1 MIFNRNKLKE
11 FFNSDSTKMNKQLE
25 KESNRNITISYSI
38 IDNTESAFLCSM
50 AAKTCYG
57 LTVENSYE
65 KCLAHIKRV
74 MGYGHDSICGH
85 SNIMVLLCFKSN
97 STDLSDFDLSSI
109 YTSLS
114 ALHFMNVVPLDFLHK
129 PNTKEFF
136 VLMSGSI
143 RAFRY
148 FIQNSKNKESVVPE
162 NEVNYNFDLY
172 RTILDIAKNSIE
184 KEFFEDMKDYV
195 NLDDFKYKYPYLNEE
210 GDLFKEYDRDTSKDD
225 NLRLVYANKNVFMYD
240 TPDVGIDYNEI
251 LGSIAEYYEES
262 NPELIDENWLYKI
275 TDEQSNLLLDAIF
288 RCITVSFKFKNFSRA
303 ISQQVNRHLCA
314 ISQESQRYVDYSKK
328 ALFVDPLQ
336 FNPKAYPDINKKY
349 TFKFGDKEFNMT
361 SEELGE
367 EIIKLYPQLK
377 QQGMINQ
384 DARAFLPMN
393 VTTNAMYTFTLENL
407 LHFIS
412 VRDSQY
418 AQPEVQQLAKQLEDI
433 LDRAQA
439 DYAKESFNNKDACK
453 HCTDLYIAKIKNYNT
468 IHI

>member
-11 FFNSDSTKMNKQLE
+11 FFNKDSSKMNKQLQN
-25 KESNRNITISYSI
+25 ESNRNIVITYDI
-38 IDNTESAFLCSM
+38 IDNTESAYLCSM
-50 AAKTCYG
+50 AARTCYG
-57 LTVENSYE
+57 LEPENTYD

-97 STDLSDFDLSSI
+97 NTVLSDFDLSSI

-114 ALHFMNVVPLDFLHK
+114 ALHFMNIVPLDFIHNK
-129 PNTKEFF
+129 DAKEYF

-148 FIQNSKNKESVVPE
+148 FIQNSTLPDSIVSE
-162 NEVNYNFDLY
+162 NETNFNFDLY
-172 RTILDIAKNSIE
+172 RVILDIAKHSIE

-195 NLDDFKYKYPYLNEE
+195 DLDEFKYKYPYL
-210 GDLFKEYDRDTSKDD
+210 D
-225 NLRLVYANKNVFMYD
+225 NSYTDENHAYTNKNIFMYNY
-240 TPDVGIDYNEI
+240 PDIPAIYNDI
-251 LGSIAEYYEES
+251 LLRISDHYEGHD
-262 NPELIDENWLYKI
+262 ELIDFEGMYKLNK
-275 TDEQSNLLLDAIF
+275 EQAKLFMKAIF
-288 RCITVSFKFKNFSRA
+288 RCTTVSFKMKNFSRA

-328 ALFVDPLQ
+328 ALFVDPLP

-349 TFKFGDKEFNMT
+349 AFKFGGKEFNMT

-393 VTTNAMYTFTLENL
+393 VATNAMYTFTMENM
-407 LHFIS
+407 LHFIK
-412 VRDSQY
+412 VRDSQF
-418 AQPEVQQLAKQLEDI
+418 AQQEVQGLAKQLEDVI
-433 LDRAQA
+433 ERSQKDF
-439 DYAKESFNNKDACK
+439 YNNIDVLKNSYELFV
-453 HCTDLYIAKIKNYNT
+453 DLYKEQIKN
-468 IHI
+468 

>member
-11 FFNSDSTKMNKQLE
+11 FFNKDSSKMNKQLQN
-25 KESNRNITISYSI
+25 ESNRNIVITYDI

-50 AAKTCYG
+50 AARTCYG
-57 LTVENSYE
+57 LTAENTYD
-65 KCLAHIKRV
+65 KCLSHIKRV

-97 STDLSDFDLSSI
+97 NTILSDFDLSSI

-114 ALHFMNVVPLDFLHK
+114 ALHFMNIVPLDFIHNK
-129 PNTKEFF
+129 DAKEYF

-148 FIQNSKNKESVVPE
+148 FIQNSTLPDSIVSE
-162 NEVNYNFDLY
+162 NETNFNFDLY
-172 RTILDIAKNSIE
+172 RVILDIAKHSIE

-195 NLDDFKYKYPYLNEE
+195 DLDEFKYKYPYLDNETE
-210 GDLFKEYDRDTSKDD
+210 SNDTSTKF
-225 NLRLVYANKNVFMYD
+225 NSNSYVYANKNIFMHSY
-240 TPDVGIDYNEI
+240 PDIPALYNDI
-251 LGSIAEYYEES
+251 LIRIADHYEGHD
-262 NPELIDENWLYKI
+262 ELIGDETGMYKLNK
-275 TDEQSNLLLDAIF
+275 EQAKLFMKAIL
-288 RCITVSFKFKNFSRA
+288 RCTTVSFKMKNFSRA

-328 ALFVDPLQ
+328 ALFVDPLP
-336 FNPKAYPDINKKY
+336 FNPKAYPDIDKKY
-349 TFKFGDKEFNMT
+349 TFKFGGKEFNMT

-393 VTTNAMYTFTLENL
+393 VATNAMYTFTMENM
-407 LHFIS
+407 LHFIK
-412 VRDSQY
+412 VRDSQF
-418 AQPEVQQLAKQLEDI
+418 AQQEVQGLAKQLEDVI
-433 LDRAQA
+433 ERSQKDFYNNIDVLKNS
-439 DYAKESFNNKDACK
+439 YELFVELYKEQ
-453 HCTDLYIAKIKNYNT
+453 IKN
-468 IHI
+468 

>member
-11 FFNSDSTKMNKQLE
+11 FFNKDFSKMNKQLQN
-25 KESNRNITISYSI
+25 ESNRNIVITYDI
-38 IDNTESAFLCSM
+38 IDNTESAYLCSM
-50 AAKTCYG
+50 AARTCYG
-57 LTVENSYE
+57 LEPENTYD

-97 STDLSDFDLSSI
+97 NTVLSDFDLSSI

-114 ALHFMNVVPLDFLHK
+114 ALHFMNIVPLDFIHNK
-129 PNTKEFF
+129 DAKEYF

-148 FIQNSKNKESVVPE
+148 FIQNSTLPDSIVSE
-162 NEVNYNFDLY
+162 NETNFNFDLY
-172 RTILDIAKNSIE
+172 RVILDIAKHSIE

-195 NLDDFKYKYPYLNEE
+195 DLDEFKYKYPYYL
-210 GDLFKEYDRDTSKDD
+210 D
-225 NLRLVYANKNVFMYD
+225 NSFIDESRLYANKNIFMYNY
-240 TPDVGIDYNEI
+240 PDIPAIYNDI
-251 LGSIAEYYEES
+251 LARIADHYEDHA
-262 NPELIDENWLYKI
+262 ELIDFEGMYTLNK
-275 TDEQSNLLLDAIF
+275 EQAKLFMKAIF
-288 RCITVSFKFKNFSRA
+288 RCTTVSFKMKNFSRA

-328 ALFVDPLQ
+328 ALFVDPLP

-349 TFKFGDKEFNMT
+349 AIKFGDKEFNMT

-393 VTTNAMYTFTLENL
+393 VTTNAMYTFTMENM
-407 LHFIS
+407 LHFIK
-412 VRDSQY
+412 VRDSQF
-418 AQPEVQQLAKQLEDI
+418 AQQEVQGLAKQLEDVI
-433 LDRAQA
+433 ERSQKDFYNNIDVLKNS
-439 DYAKESFNNKDACK
+439 YELFVELYKEQ
-453 HCTDLYIAKIKNYNT
+453 IKN
-468 IHI
+468 

>member
-11 FFNSDSTKMNKQLE
+11 FFNKDSSKMNKQLQN
-25 KESNRNITISYSI
+25 ESNRNIVITYDI
-38 IDNTESAFLCSM
+38 IDNTESAYLCSM
-50 AAKTCYG
+50 AARTCYG
-57 LTVENSYE
+57 LTAENTYD

-74 MGYGHDSICGH
+74 MGYVHDSICGH

-97 STDLSDFDLSSI
+97 NTVLSDFDLSSI

-114 ALHFMNVVPLDFLHK
+114 ALHFMNIVPLDFIHNK
-129 PNTKEFF
+129 DAKEYF

-148 FIQNSKNKESVVPE
+148 FIQNSTLPDSIVSE
-162 NEVNYNFDLY
+162 NETNFNFDLY
-172 RTILDIAKNSIE
+172 RVILDIAKHSIE

-195 NLDDFKYKYPYLNEE
+195 DLDEFKYKYPYL
-210 GDLFKEYDRDTSKDD
+210 D
-225 NLRLVYANKNVFMYD
+225 NSFTDESRLYSNKNIFMYNY
-240 TPDVGIDYNEI
+240 PDIPAIYNDI
-251 LGSIAEYYEES
+251 LLCIADHYEGHD
-262 NPELIDENWLYKI
+262 ELIDFEGMYKLNK
-275 TDEQSNLLLDAIF
+275 EQAKLFMKAIF
-288 RCITVSFKFKNFSRA
+288 RCTTVSFKMKNFSRA

-336 FNPKAYPDINKKY
+336 FNHKAYPDINKKY
-349 TFKFGDKEFNMT
+349 AFKFGGKEFNMT

-393 VTTNAMYTFTLENL
+393 VATNAMYTFTMENM
-407 LHFIS
+407 LHFIK
-412 VRDSQY
+412 VRDSQF
-418 AQPEVQQLAKQLEDI
+418 AQQEVQGLAKQLEDVI
-433 LDRAQA
+433 ERSQKDF
-439 DYAKESFNNKDACK
+439 YNNIDVLKNSYELFV
-453 HCTDLYIAKIKNYNT
+453 DLYKEQIKN
-468 IHI
+468 

>member
-11 FFNSDSTKMNKQLE
+11 FFNKDSSKMNKQLQN
-25 KESNRNITISYSI
+25 ESNRNIVITYDI
-38 IDNTESAFLCSM
+38 IDNTESAYLCSM
-50 AAKTCYG
+50 AARTCYG
-57 LTVENSYE
+57 LEPENTYD

-97 STDLSDFDLSSI
+97 NTVLSDFDLSSI

-114 ALHFMNVVPLDFLHK
+114 ALHFMNIVPLDFIHNK
-129 PNTKEFF
+129 DAEEYF

-148 FIQNSKNKESVVPE
+148 FIQNSTLPDSIVSE
-162 NEVNYNFDLY
+162 NETNFNFDLY
-172 RTILDIAKNSIE
+172 RVILDIAKHSIE

-195 NLDDFKYKYPYLNEE
+195 DLDEFKYKYPYL
-210 GDLFKEYDRDTSKDD
+210 D
-225 NLRLVYANKNVFMYD
+225 NSYTDESHAYTNKNIFMYNY
-240 TPDVGIDYNEI
+240 PDIPAIYNDI
-251 LGSIAEYYEES
+251 LLRIADHYEGHD
-262 NPELIDENWLYKI
+262 ELIYFEGMYKLNK
-275 TDEQSNLLLDAIF
+275 EQAKLFMKAIF
-288 RCITVSFKFKNFSRA
+288 RCTTVSFKMKNFSRA

-328 ALFVDPLQ
+328 ALFVDPLP

-349 TFKFGDKEFNMT
+349 AFKFGGKEFNMT

-393 VTTNAMYTFTLENL
+393 VATNAMYTFTMENM
-407 LHFIS
+407 LHFIK
-412 VRDSQY
+412 VRDSQF
-418 AQPEVQQLAKQLEDI
+418 AQQEVQGLAKQLEDVI
-433 LDRAQA
+433 ERSQKDFYNNIDVLKNS
-439 DYAKESFNNKDACK
+439 YELFVELYKEQ
-453 HCTDLYIAKIKNYNT
+453 IKN
-468 IHI
+468 

>member
-11 FFNSDSTKMNKQLE
+11 FFNKDSSKMNKQLQN
-25 KESNRNITISYSI
+25 ESNRNIVITYDI
-38 IDNTESAFLCSM
+38 IDNTESAYLCSM
-50 AAKTCYG
+50 AARTCYG
-57 LTVENSYE
+57 LEPENTYD

-97 STDLSDFDLSSI
+97 NTVLSDFDLSSI

-114 ALHFMNVVPLDFLHK
+114 ALHFMNIVPLDFIHNK
-129 PNTKEFF
+129 DAKEYF

-148 FIQNSKNKESVVPE
+148 FIQNSTLPDSIVSE
-162 NEVNYNFDLY
+162 NETNFNFDLY
-172 RTILDIAKNSIE
+172 RVILDIAKHSIE

-195 NLDDFKYKYPYLNEE
+195 DLDEFKYKYPYL
-210 GDLFKEYDRDTSKDD
+210 D
-225 NLRLVYANKNVFMYD
+225 NSFTDESRLYANKNIFMYNY
-240 TPDVGIDYNEI
+240 PDIPAIYNDI
-251 LGSIAEYYEES
+251 LARIADHYEDHA
-262 NPELIDENWLYKI
+262 ELIDFEGMYTLNK
-275 TDEQSNLLLDAIF
+275 EQAKLFMKAIF
-288 RCITVSFKFKNFSRA
+288 RCTTVSFKMKNFSRA

-328 ALFVDPLQ
+328 ALFVDPLP

-349 TFKFGDKEFNMT
+349 AFKFGGKEFNMT

-393 VTTNAMYTFTLENL
+393 VATNAMYTFTMENM
-407 LHFIS
+407 LHFIK
-412 VRDSQY
+412 VRDSQF
-418 AQPEVQQLAKQLEDI
+418 AQQEVQGLAKQLEDVI
-433 LDRAQA
+433 ERSQKDFYNNIDVLKNS
-439 DYAKESFNNKDACK
+439 YELFVELYKEQ
-453 HCTDLYIAKIKNYNT
+453 IKN
-468 IHI
+468 

>member
-11 FFNSDSTKMNKQLE
+11 FFNKDSSKMNKQLQN
-25 KESNRNITISYSI
+25 ESNRNIVITYDI

-50 AAKTCYG
+50 AARTCYG
-57 LTVENSYE
+57 LTAENTYD
-65 KCLAHIKRV
+65 KCLSHIKRV

-97 STDLSDFDLSSI
+97 NTVLSDFDLSSI

-114 ALHFMNVVPLDFLHK
+114 ALHFMNIVPLDFIHNK
-129 PNTKEFF
+129 DAKEYF

-148 FIQNSKNKESVVPE
+148 FIQNSTLPDSIVSE
-162 NEVNYNFDLY
+162 NETNFNFDLY
-172 RTILDIAKNSIE
+172 RVILDIAKHSIE

-195 NLDDFKYKYPYLNEE
+195 DLDEFKYKYPYLDNETE
-210 GDLFKEYDRDTSKDD
+210 SNDTSTKF
-225 NLRLVYANKNVFMYD
+225 NSNSYVYANKNIFMHSY
-240 TPDVGIDYNEI
+240 PDIPAMYNDI
-251 LGSIAEYYEES
+251 LIRIADHYEG
-262 NPELIDENWLYKI
+262 NDELIDDETGMYKLNK
-275 TDEQSNLLLDAIF
+275 EQSKLFMKAIL
-288 RCITVSFKFKNFSRA
+288 RCTTVSFKMKNFSRA

-328 ALFVDPLQ
+328 ALFVDPLP
-336 FNPKAYPDINKKY
+336 FNPKAYPDIDKKY
-349 TFKFGDKEFNMT
+349 TFKFGGKEFNMT

-393 VTTNAMYTFTLENL
+393 VATNAMYTFTMENM
-407 LHFIS
+407 LHFIK
-412 VRDSQY
+412 VRDSQF
-418 AQPEVQQLAKQLEDI
+418 AQQEVQGLAKQLEDVI
-433 LDRAQA
+433 ERSQKDF
-439 DYAKESFNNKDACK
+439 YNNIDVLKNSYELFV
-453 HCTDLYIAKIKNYNT
+453 DLYKEQIKN
-468 IHI
+468 

>member
-1 MIFNRNKLKE
+1 MIFKRSKLKE
-11 FFNSDSTKMNKQLE
+11 FFTKDSTKMNKKLE
-25 KESNRNITISYSI
+25 SESNRNVTISYDI

-57 LTVENSYE
+57 LTVEDRYE

-85 SNIMVLLCFKSN
+85 SNILVLLCFKSN
-97 STDLSDFDLSSI
+97 NTSLSDFDLSSI

-114 ALHFMNVVPLDFLHK
+114 ALHFMNVVPLDFLHTK
-129 PNTKEFF
+129 DSKEFF

-148 FIQNSKNKESVVPE
+148 FIQNSELPQDIVSD
-162 NEVNYNFDLY
+162 NETNYNFDLY
-172 RTILDIAKNSIE
+172 RVILEIAKNSIE
-184 KEFFEDMKDYV
+184 KEFFEDMKDCV
-195 NLDDFKYKYPYLNEE
+195 NLDDFKFKFPYLSEDE
-210 GDLFKEYDRDTSKDD
+210 IPFKEYDKDTSETYEKTND
-225 NLRLVYANKNVFMYD
+225 RLVFANKNTFMYS
-240 TPDVGIDYNEI
+240 TPDIPILYEEI
-251 LGSIAEYYEES
+251 LSDIADHCG
-262 NPELIDENWLYKI
+262 NDNIELINKETWLYKVN
-275 TDEQSNLLLDAIF
+275 EKQSMLLLNALF
-288 RCITVSFKFKNFSRA
+288 RCTTVSFKFKNFSRA

-328 ALFVDPLQ
+328 ALFVDPLP
-336 FNPKAYPDINKKY
+336 FNPKAYPDKDKKY
-349 TFKFGDKEFNMT
+349 HFKFGDKEFDMT

-393 VTTNAMYTFTLENL
+393 VTTNVMYTFTLENL
-407 LHFIS
+407 LHFIK

-418 AQPEVQQLAKQLEDI
+418 AQQEVQGLAKQLEDVLERHQNTFI
-433 LDRAQA
+433 DSNDNVVKLSYERSMKI
-439 DYAKESFNNKDACK
+439 YKER
-453 HCTDLYIAKIKNYNT
+453 IKNK
-468 IHI
+468 

>member
-11 FFNSDSTKMNKQLE
+11 FFNKDFSKMNKQLQN
-25 KESNRNITISYSI
+25 ESNRNIVITYDI
-38 IDNTESAFLCSM
+38 IDNTESAYLCSM
-50 AAKTCYG
+50 AARTCYG
-57 LTVENSYE
+57 LEPENTYD

-97 STDLSDFDLSSI
+97 NTVLSDFDLSSI

-114 ALHFMNVVPLDFLHK
+114 ALHFMNIVPLDFIHNK
-129 PNTKEFF
+129 DAKEYF

-148 FIQNSKNKESVVPE
+148 FIQNSTLPDSIVSE
-162 NEVNYNFDLY
+162 NETNFNFDLY
-172 RTILDIAKNSIE
+172 RVILDIAKHSIE

-195 NLDDFKYKYPYLNEE
+195 DLDEFKYKYPYL
-210 GDLFKEYDRDTSKDD
+210 D
-225 NLRLVYANKNVFMYD
+225 NSFTDESRLYSNKNIFMYNY
-240 TPDVGIDYNEI
+240 PDISAIYNDI
-251 LGSIAEYYEES
+251 LLRISDHYEGHD
-262 NPELIDENWLYKI
+262 ELIDFEGMYKLNK
-275 TDEQSNLLLDAIF
+275 EQAKLFMKAIF
-288 RCITVSFKFKNFSRA
+288 RCTTVSFKMKNFSRA

-328 ALFVDPLQ
+328 ALFVDPLP

-349 TFKFGDKEFNMT
+349 AIKFGDKEFNMT

-393 VTTNAMYTFTLENL
+393 VATNAMYTFTMENM
-407 LHFIS
+407 LHFIK
-412 VRDSQY
+412 VRDSQF
-418 AQPEVQQLAKQLEDI
+418 AQQEVQGLAKQLEDVI
-433 LDRAQA
+433 ERSQKDFYNNIDVLKNS
-439 DYAKESFNNKDACK
+439 YELFVELYKEQ
-453 HCTDLYIAKIKNYNT
+453 IKN
-468 IHI
+468 

>member
-11 FFNSDSTKMNKQLE
+11 FFSKDSTKINKVLTE
-25 KESNRNITISYSI
+25 ESNRNITIKYTI
-38 IDNTESAFLCSM
+38 ISNTESAFLCSM

-57 LTVENSYE
+57 LTVEDSYE
-65 KCLAHIKRV
+65 KCLAHVKRV

-97 STDLSDFDLSSI
+97 NTNLSDFDLSSI

-114 ALHFMNVVPLDFLHK
+114 ALHFMNIVPLDFLHAK
-129 PNTKEFF
+129 GTKEFF

-148 FIQNSKNKESVVPE
+148 FIQNSKLPDSVVE
-162 NEVNYNFDLY
+162 NNETNYNFDLY
-172 RTILDIAKNSIE
+172 RVILDIAKHSIE

-195 NLDDFKYKYPYLNEE
+195 DLDEFKYKYPYIT
-210 GDLFKEYDRDTSKDD
+210 DIPFKEYDRDTSDS
-225 NLRLVYANKNVFMYD
+225 NNCRTVYANKNIFMY
-240 TPDVGIDYNEI
+240 GIPEVDFVYADI
-251 LGSIAEYYEES
+251 ISSIADYYTDNS
-262 NPELIDENWLYKI
+262 ELVDKDFWVFKLNK
-275 TDEQSNLLLDAIF
+275 EQSELLMKAIF
-288 RCITVSFKFKNFSRA
+288 RCITVSFKIKNFSRA

-314 ISQESQRYVDYSKK
+314 ISQESQRYVDYSKR
-328 ALFVDPLQ
+328 ALFVDPVV
-336 FNPKAYPDINKKY
+336 FNPKTYPDKDKKY
-349 TFKFGDKEFNMT
+349 NFKFGDKEFSMT

-407 LHFIS
+407 LHFIK

-418 AQPEVQQLAKQLEDI
+418 AQQEVQGLAKQLEDV
-433 LDRAQA
+433 LERAQK
-439 DYAKESFNNKDACK
+439 DCLNDDDILKESAAISTK
-453 HCTDLYIAKIKNYNT
+453 LYKEEIKN
-468 IHI
+468 

>member
-11 FFNSDSTKMNKQLE
+11 FFNKDFSKMNKQLQN
-25 KESNRNITISYSI
+25 ESNRNIVITYDI
-38 IDNTESAFLCSM
+38 IDNTESAYLCSM
-50 AAKTCYG
+50 AARTCYG
-57 LTVENSYE
+57 LAPENTYD

-97 STDLSDFDLSSI
+97 NTVLSDFDLSSI

-114 ALHFMNVVPLDFLHK
+114 ALHFMNIVPLDFIHNK
-129 PNTKEFF
+129 DAKEYF

-148 FIQNSKNKESVVPE
+148 FIQNSTLPDSIVSE
-162 NEVNYNFDLY
+162 NETNFNFDLY
-172 RTILDIAKNSIE
+172 RVILDIAKHSIE

-195 NLDDFKYKYPYLNEE
+195 DLDEFKYKYPYYL
-210 GDLFKEYDRDTSKDD
+210 D
-225 NLRLVYANKNVFMYD
+225 NSFTDESRLYANKNIFMYNY
-240 TPDVGIDYNEI
+240 PDIPAIYNDI
-251 LGSIAEYYEES
+251 LARIADHYEDHA
-262 NPELIDENWLYKI
+262 ELIDFEGMYTLNK
-275 TDEQSNLLLDAIF
+275 EQAKLFMKAIF
-288 RCITVSFKFKNFSRA
+288 RCTTVSFKMKNFSRA

-328 ALFVDPLQ
+328 ALFVDPLP

-349 TFKFGDKEFNMT
+349 AIKFGDKEFNMT

-393 VTTNAMYTFTLENL
+393 VTTNAMYTFTMENM
-407 LHFIS
+407 LHFIK
-412 VRDSQY
+412 VRDSQF
-418 AQPEVQQLAKQLEDI
+418 AQQEVQGLAKQLEDVI
-433 LDRAQA
+433 ERSQKDF
-439 DYAKESFNNKDACK
+439 YNNIDVLKNSYELFV
-453 HCTDLYIAKIKNYNT
+453 DLYKEQIKN
-468 IHI
+468 

>member
-11 FFNSDSTKMNKQLE
+11 FFNKDFSKMNKQLQN
-25 KESNRNITISYSI
+25 ESNRNIVITYDI
-38 IDNTESAFLCSM
+38 IDNTESAYLCSM
-50 AAKTCYG
+50 AARTCYG
-57 LTVENSYE
+57 LEPENTYD

-97 STDLSDFDLSSI
+97 NTVLSDFDLSSI

-114 ALHFMNVVPLDFLHK
+114 ALHFMNIVPLDFIHNK
-129 PNTKEFF
+129 DAKEYF

-148 FIQNSKNKESVVPE
+148 FIQNSTLPDSIVSE
-162 NEVNYNFDLY
+162 NETNFNFDLY
-172 RTILDIAKNSIE
+172 RVILDIAKHSIE

-195 NLDDFKYKYPYLNEE
+195 DLDEFKYKYPYYL
-210 GDLFKEYDRDTSKDD
+210 D
-225 NLRLVYANKNVFMYD
+225 NSFTDESRLYANKNIFMYNY
-240 TPDVGIDYNEI
+240 PDIPAIYNDI
-251 LGSIAEYYEES
+251 LARIADHYEDHA
-262 NPELIDENWLYKI
+262 ELIDFEGMYTLNK
-275 TDEQSNLLLDAIF
+275 EQAKLFMKAIF
-288 RCITVSFKFKNFSRA
+288 RCTTVSFKMKNFSRA

-328 ALFVDPLQ
+328 ALFVDPLP

-349 TFKFGDKEFNMT
+349 AFKFGGKEFNMT

-393 VTTNAMYTFTLENL
+393 VATNAMYTFTMENM
-407 LHFIS
+407 LHFIK
-412 VRDSQY
+412 VRDSQF
-418 AQPEVQQLAKQLEDI
+418 AQQEVQGLAKQLEDVI
-433 LDRAQA
+433 ERSQKDFYNNIDVLKNS
-439 DYAKESFNNKDACK
+439 YELFVELYKEQ
-453 HCTDLYIAKIKNYNT
+453 IKN
-468 IHI
+468 

>member
-11 FFNSDSTKMNKQLE
+11 FFNKDFSKMNKQLQN
-25 KESNRNITISYSI
+25 ESNRNIVITYDI
-38 IDNTESAFLCSM
+38 IDNTESVYLCSM
-50 AAKTCYG
+50 AARTCYG
-57 LTVENSYE
+57 LAPENTYD

-97 STDLSDFDLSSI
+97 NTVLSDFDLSSI

-114 ALHFMNVVPLDFLHK
+114 ALHFMNIVPLDFIHNK
-129 PNTKEFF
+129 DAKEYF

-148 FIQNSKNKESVVPE
+148 FIQNSTLPDSIVSE
-162 NEVNYNFDLY
+162 NETNFNFDLY
-172 RTILDIAKNSIE
+172 RVILDIAKHSIE

-195 NLDDFKYKYPYLNEE
+195 DLDEFKYKYPYL
-210 GDLFKEYDRDTSKDD
+210 D
-225 NLRLVYANKNVFMYD
+225 NSFTDESRLYANKNIFMYNY
-240 TPDVGIDYNEI
+240 PDIPAIYNDI
-251 LGSIAEYYEES
+251 LLRISDHYEGHD
-262 NPELIDENWLYKI
+262 ELIDFEGMYKLNK
-275 TDEQSNLLLDAIF
+275 EQAKLFMKAIF
-288 RCITVSFKFKNFSRA
+288 RCTTVSFKMKNFSRA

-328 ALFVDPLQ
+328 ALFVDPLP

-349 TFKFGDKEFNMT
+349 AFKFGGKEFNMT

-393 VTTNAMYTFTLENL
+393 VATNAMYTFTMENM
-407 LHFIS
+407 LHFIK
-412 VRDSQY
+412 VRDSQF
-418 AQPEVQQLAKQLEDI
+418 AQQEVQGLAKQLEDVI
-433 LDRAQA
+433 ERSQKDFYNNIDVLKNS
-439 DYAKESFNNKDACK
+439 YELFVELYKEQ
-453 HCTDLYIAKIKNYNT
+453 IKN
-468 IHI
+468 

>member
-11 FFNSDSTKMNKQLE
+11 FFNKDSSKMNKQLQN
-25 KESNRNITISYSI
+25 ESNRNIVITYDI
-38 IDNTESAFLCSM
+38 IDNTESAYLCSM
-50 AAKTCYG
+50 AARTCYG
-57 LTVENSYE
+57 LEPENTYD

-97 STDLSDFDLSSI
+97 NTVLSDFDLSSI

-114 ALHFMNVVPLDFLHK
+114 ALHFMNIVPLDFIHNK
-129 PNTKEFF
+129 DTKEYF

-148 FIQNSKNKESVVPE
+148 FIQNSTLPDSIVSE
-162 NEVNYNFDLY
+162 NETNFNFDLY
-172 RTILDIAKNSIE
+172 RVILDIAKHSIE

-195 NLDDFKYKYPYLNEE
+195 DLDEFKYKYPYYL
-210 GDLFKEYDRDTSKDD
+210 D
-225 NLRLVYANKNVFMYD
+225 NSFTDESRLYANKNIFMYNY
-240 TPDVGIDYNEI
+240 PDIPAIYNDI
-251 LGSIAEYYEES
+251 LARIADHYEDHA
-262 NPELIDENWLYKI
+262 ELIDFEGMYTLNK
-275 TDEQSNLLLDAIF
+275 EQAKLFMKAIF
-288 RCITVSFKFKNFSRA
+288 RCTTVSFKMKNFSRA

-328 ALFVDPLQ
+328 ALFVDPLP

-349 TFKFGDKEFNMT
+349 AIKFGDKEFNMT

-384 DARAFLPMN
+384 DTYECSYQCYVYFYN
-393 VTTNAMYTFTLENL
+393 GK
-407 LHFIS
+407 
-412 VRDSQY
+412 Y
-418 AQPEVQQLAKQLEDI
+418 A
-433 LDRAQA
+433 
-439 DYAKESFNNKDACK
+439 S
-453 HCTDLYIAKIKNYNT
+453 LY
-468 IHI
+468 

>member
-11 FFNSDSTKMNKQLE
+11 FFNKDSSKMNKQLQN
-25 KESNRNITISYSI
+25 ESNRNIVITYDI

-50 AAKTCYG
+50 AARTCYG
-57 LTVENSYE
+57 LAPENTYD
-65 KCLAHIKRV
+65 KCLSHIKRV

-97 STDLSDFDLSSI
+97 NTVLSDFDLSSI

-114 ALHFMNVVPLDFLHK
+114 ALHFMNIVPLDFIHNK
-129 PNTKEFF
+129 DAKEYF

-148 FIQNSKNKESVVPE
+148 FIQNSTLPDSIVSE
-162 NEVNYNFDLY
+162 NETNFNFDLY
-172 RTILDIAKNSIE
+172 RVILDIAKHSIE

-195 NLDDFKYKYPYLNEE
+195 DLDEFKYKYPYL
-210 GDLFKEYDRDTSKDD
+210 D
-225 NLRLVYANKNVFMYD
+225 NSFTDESRLYANKNIFMYNY
-240 TPDVGIDYNEI
+240 PDIPAIHNDI
-251 LGSIAEYYEES
+251 LLRIADHYEGYD
-262 NPELIDENWLYKI
+262 ELIDFEGMYKLNK
-275 TDEQSNLLLDAIF
+275 EQAKLFMKAIF
-288 RCITVSFKFKNFSRA
+288 RCTTVSFKMKNFSRA

-328 ALFVDPLQ
+328 ALFVDPLP

-349 TFKFGDKEFNMT
+349 TFKFGGKEFNMT

-393 VTTNAMYTFTLENL
+393 VATNAMYTFTMENM
-407 LHFIS
+407 LHFIK
-412 VRDSQY
+412 VRDSQF
-418 AQPEVQQLAKQLEDI
+418 AQQEVQGLAKQLEDVI
-433 LDRAQA
+433 ERSQKDFYNNIDVLKNS
-439 DYAKESFNNKDACK
+439 YELFVELYKEQ
-453 HCTDLYIAKIKNYNT
+453 IKN
-468 IHI
+468 

>member
-11 FFNSDSTKMNKQLE
+11 FFNKDSSKMNKQLQN
-25 KESNRNITISYSI
+25 ESNRNIVITYDI

-50 AAKTCYG
+50 AARTCYG
-57 LTVENSYE
+57 LTAENTYD
-65 KCLAHIKRV
+65 KCLSHIKRV

-97 STDLSDFDLSSI
+97 NTILSVFDLSSI

-114 ALHFMNVVPLDFLHK
+114 ALHFMNIVPLDFIHNK
-129 PNTKEFF
+129 DAKEYF

-148 FIQNSKNKESVVPE
+148 FIQNSTLPDSIVSE
-162 NEVNYNFDLY
+162 NETNFNFDLY
-172 RTILDIAKNSIE
+172 RVILDIAKHSIE

-195 NLDDFKYKYPYLNEE
+195 DLDEFKYKYPSYLYNSFTDESH
-210 GDLFKEYDRDTSKDD
+210 L
-225 NLRLVYANKNVFMYD
+225 YANKNIFMYNY
-240 TPDVGIDYNEI
+240 PDIPAIYNDI
-251 LGSIAEYYEES
+251 LVRIADHYEDHV
-262 NPELIDENWLYKI
+262 ELIDSEGMYKLNK
-275 TDEQSNLLLDAIF
+275 EQSKLFMKAIF
-288 RCITVSFKFKNFSRA
+288 RCITVSFKMKNFSRA

-328 ALFVDPLQ
+328 ALFVDPLP
-336 FNPKAYPDINKKY
+336 FNPKAYPDIDKKY
-349 TFKFGDKEFNMT
+349 AFKFGGKEFNMT

-393 VTTNAMYTFTLENL
+393 VATNAMYTFTMENM
-407 LHFIS
+407 LHFIK
-412 VRDSQY
+412 VRDSQF
-418 AQPEVQQLAKQLEDI
+418 AQQEVQGLAKQLEDVI
-433 LDRAQA
+433 ERSQKDFYNNIDVLKNS
-439 DYAKESFNNKDACK
+439 YELFVELYKEQ
-453 HCTDLYIAKIKNYNT
+453 IKN
-468 IHI
+468 

>member
-11 FFNSDSTKMNKQLE
+11 FFNKDSSKMNKQLQN
-25 KESNRNITISYSI
+25 ESNRNIVITYDI
-38 IDNTESAFLCSM
+38 IDNTESAYLCSM
-50 AAKTCYG
+50 AARTCYG
-57 LTVENSYE
+57 LAPENTYD

-97 STDLSDFDLSSI
+97 NTVLSDFDLSSI

-114 ALHFMNVVPLDFLHK
+114 ALHFMNIVPLDFIHNK
-129 PNTKEFF
+129 DAKEYF

-148 FIQNSKNKESVVPE
+148 FIQNSTLPDSIVSE
-162 NEVNYNFDLY
+162 NETNFNFDLY
-172 RTILDIAKNSIE
+172 RVILDIAKHSIE

-195 NLDDFKYKYPYLNEE
+195 DLDEFKYKYPYYL
-210 GDLFKEYDRDTSKDD
+210 D
-225 NLRLVYANKNVFMYD
+225 NSFTDESRLYANKNIFMYNY
-240 TPDVGIDYNEI
+240 PDIPAIYNDI
-251 LGSIAEYYEES
+251 LLRIADHYEDHA
-262 NPELIDENWLYKI
+262 ELIDFEGMYTLNK
-275 TDEQSNLLLDAIF
+275 EQAKLFMKAIF
-288 RCITVSFKFKNFSRA
+288 RCTTVSFKMKNFSRA

-328 ALFVDPLQ
+328 ALFVDPLP
-336 FNPKAYPDINKKY
+336 FNPKAYPDIDKKY
-349 TFKFGDKEFNMT
+349 AFKFGGKEFNMA

-393 VTTNAMYTFTLENL
+393 VATNAMYTFTMENM
-407 LHFIS
+407 LHFIK
-412 VRDSQY
+412 VRDSQF
-418 AQPEVQQLAKQLEDI
+418 AQQEVQGLAKQLEDVI
-433 LDRAQA
+433 ERSQKDFYNNIDVLKNS
-439 DYAKESFNNKDACK
+439 YELFVELYKEQ
-453 HCTDLYIAKIKNYNT
+453 IKN
-468 IHI
+468 

>member
-11 FFNSDSTKMNKQLE
+11 FFNKDSSKMNKQLQN
-25 KESNRNITISYSI
+25 ESNRNIVITYDI
-38 IDNTESAFLCSM
+38 IDNTESAYLCSM
-50 AAKTCYG
+50 AARTCYG
-57 LTVENSYE
+57 LAPENTYD

-97 STDLSDFDLSSI
+97 NTVLSDFDLSSI

-114 ALHFMNVVPLDFLHK
+114 ALHFMNIVPLDFIHNK
-129 PNTKEFF
+129 DAKEYF

-148 FIQNSKNKESVVPE
+148 FIQNSTLPDSIVSE
-162 NEVNYNFDLY
+162 NETNFNFDLY
-172 RTILDIAKNSIE
+172 RVILDIAKHSIE

-195 NLDDFKYKYPYLNEE
+195 DLDEFKYKYPYL
-210 GDLFKEYDRDTSKDD
+210 D
-225 NLRLVYANKNVFMYD
+225 NSFTDESRLYANKNIFMYNY
-240 TPDVGIDYNEI
+240 PDIPAIYNDI
-251 LGSIAEYYEES
+251 LLRISDHYEGHD
-262 NPELIDENWLYKI
+262 ELIDFEGMYKLNK
-275 TDEQSNLLLDAIF
+275 EQAKLFMKAIF
-288 RCITVSFKFKNFSRA
+288 RCTTVSFKMKNFSRA

-328 ALFVDPLQ
+328 ALFVNPLS

-349 TFKFGDKEFNMT
+349 AFKFGGKEFNMT

-393 VTTNAMYTFTLENL
+393 VATNAMYTFTMENM
-407 LHFIS
+407 LHFIK
-412 VRDSQY
+412 VRDSQF
-418 AQPEVQQLAKQLEDI
+418 AQQEVQGLAKQLEDVI
-433 LDRAQA
+433 ERSQKDFYNNIDVLKNS
-439 DYAKESFNNKDACK
+439 YELFVELYKEQ
-453 HCTDLYIAKIKNYNT
+453 IKN
-468 IHI
+468 

>member
-11 FFNSDSTKMNKQLE
+11 FFNKDSSKMNKQLQN
-25 KESNRNITISYSI
+25 ESNRNIVITYDI
-38 IDNTESAFLCSM
+38 IDNTESAYLCSM
-50 AAKTCYG
+50 AARTCYG
-57 LTVENSYE
+57 LEPENTYD

-97 STDLSDFDLSSI
+97 NTVLSDFDLSSI

-114 ALHFMNVVPLDFLHK
+114 ALHFMNIVPLDFIHNK
-129 PNTKEFF
+129 DTKEYF

-148 FIQNSKNKESVVPE
+148 FIQNSTLPDSIVSE
-162 NEVNYNFDLY
+162 NETNFNFDLY
-172 RTILDIAKNSIE
+172 RVILDIAKHSIE

-195 NLDDFKYKYPYLNEE
+195 DLDEFKYKYPYYL
-210 GDLFKEYDRDTSKDD
+210 D
-225 NLRLVYANKNVFMYD
+225 NSFTDESRLYANKNIFMYNY
-240 TPDVGIDYNEI
+240 PDIPAIYNDI
-251 LGSIAEYYEES
+251 LARIADHYEDHA
-262 NPELIDENWLYKI
+262 ELIDFEGMYTLNK
-275 TDEQSNLLLDAIF
+275 EQAKLFMKAIF
-288 RCITVSFKFKNFSRA
+288 RCTTVSFKMKNFSRA

-328 ALFVDPLQ
+328 ALFVDPLP

-349 TFKFGDKEFNMT
+349 AIKFGDKEFNMT

-393 VTTNAMYTFTLENL
+393 VATNAMYTFTMENM
-407 LHFIS
+407 LHFIK
-412 VRDSQY
+412 VRDSQF
-418 AQPEVQQLAKQLEDI
+418 AQQEVQGLAKQLEDVI
-433 LDRAQA
+433 ERSQKDFYNNIDVLKNS
-439 DYAKESFNNKDACK
+439 YELFVELYKEQ
-453 HCTDLYIAKIKNYNT
+453 IKN
-468 IHI
+468 

>member
-11 FFNSDSTKMNKQLE
+11 FFNKDSSKMNKQLQN
-25 KESNRNITISYSI
+25 ESNRNIVITYDI
-38 IDNTESAFLCSM
+38 IDNTESAYLCSM
-50 AAKTCYG
+50 AARTCYG
-57 LTVENSYE
+57 LAPENTYD

-97 STDLSDFDLSSI
+97 NTVLSDFDLSSI

-114 ALHFMNVVPLDFLHK
+114 ALHFMNIVPLDFIHNK
-129 PNTKEFF
+129 DAKEYF

-148 FIQNSKNKESVVPE
+148 FIQNSTLPDSIVSE
-162 NEVNYNFDLY
+162 NETNFNFDLY
-172 RTILDIAKNSIE
+172 RVILDIAKHSIE

-195 NLDDFKYKYPYLNEE
+195 DLDEFKYKYPYL
-210 GDLFKEYDRDTSKDD
+210 D
-225 NLRLVYANKNVFMYD
+225 NSFTDESRLYANKNIFMYNY
-240 TPDVGIDYNEI
+240 PDIPAIYNDI
-251 LGSIAEYYEES
+251 LLRISDHYEGHD
-262 NPELIDENWLYKI
+262 ELIDFEGMYKLNK
-275 TDEQSNLLLDAIF
+275 EQAKLFMKAIF
-288 RCITVSFKFKNFSRA
+288 RCTTVSFKMKNFSRA

-328 ALFVDPLQ
+328 ALFVDPLP

-349 TFKFGDKEFNMT
+349 AFKFGGKEFSMT

-393 VTTNAMYTFTLENL
+393 VATNAMYTFTMENM
-407 LHFIS
+407 LHFIK
-412 VRDSQY
+412 VRDSQF
-418 AQPEVQQLAKQLEDI
+418 AQQEVQGLAKQLEDVI
-433 LDRAQA
+433 ERSQKDFYNNIDVLKNS
-439 DYAKESFNNKDACK
+439 YELFVELYKEQ
-453 HCTDLYIAKIKNYNT
+453 IKN
-468 IHI
+468 

>member
-1 MIFNRNKLKE
+1 MIFNRNKLKD
-11 FFNSDSTKMNKQLE
+11 FFNKDSSKMNKQLQN
-25 KESNRNITISYSI
+25 ESNRNIVITYDI
-38 IDNTESAFLCSM
+38 IDNTESAYLCSM
-50 AAKTCYG
+50 AARTCYG
-57 LTVENSYE
+57 LAPENTYD

-97 STDLSDFDLSSI
+97 NTVLSDFDLSSI

-114 ALHFMNVVPLDFLHK
+114 ALHFMNIVPLDFIHNK
-129 PNTKEFF
+129 DAKEYF

-148 FIQNSKNKESVVPE
+148 FIQNSTLPDSIVSE
-162 NEVNYNFDLY
+162 NETNFNFDLY
-172 RTILDIAKNSIE
+172 RVILDIAKHSIE

-195 NLDDFKYKYPYLNEE
+195 DLDEFKYKYPYYLDNETE
-210 GDLFKEYDRDTSKDD
+210 SNDTSAKF
-225 NLRLVYANKNVFMYD
+225 NSSSYLYANNNIFMHNY
-240 TPDVGIDYNEI
+240 PDIPAMYNDI
-251 LGSIAEYYEES
+251 LIRIADHYEDHD
-262 NPELIDENWLYKI
+262 ELIDPETGMYKLNK
-275 TDEQSNLLLDAIF
+275 EQAKLFMKAIF
-288 RCITVSFKFKNFSRA
+288 RCTTVSFKMKNFSRA

-328 ALFVDPLQ
+328 ALFVDPLP

-349 TFKFGDKEFNMT
+349 AFKFGGKEFNMT

-393 VTTNAMYTFTLENL
+393 VATNAMYTFTMENM
-407 LHFIS
+407 LHFIK
-412 VRDSQY
+412 VRDSQF
-418 AQPEVQQLAKQLEDI
+418 AQQEVQGLAKQLEDVI
-433 LDRAQA
+433 ERSQKDF
-439 DYAKESFNNKDACK
+439 YNNIDVLKNSYELFV
-453 HCTDLYIAKIKNYNT
+453 DLYKEQIKN
-468 IHI
+468 

>member
-11 FFNSDSTKMNKQLE
+11 FFSKDSNKMNKQLE
-25 KESNRNITISYSI
+25 SESNRNVTISYTI
-38 IDNTESAFLCSM
+38 ISNTESAFLCSM

-57 LTVENSYE
+57 LTVEDSYE

-97 STDLSDFDLSSI
+97 NTNLSDFDLSSI

-114 ALHFMNVVPLDFLHK
+114 ALHFMNVVPLDFLHARG
-129 PNTKEFF
+129 TKEFF
-136 VLMSGSI
+136 VLLSGSI

-148 FIQNSKNKESVVPE
+148 FIQNSRIQESVVSE

-172 RTILDIAKNSIE
+172 RTILDIAKHSIE

-195 NLDDFKYKYPYLNEE
+195 NLDEFKFKYPYIE
-210 GDLFKEYDRDTSKDD
+210 DIPFKEYDKDTSREDD
-225 NLRLVYANKNVFMYD
+225 CRTVYANKNVFMYD
-240 TPDVGIDYNEI
+240 IPEVNFAYADI
-251 LGSIAEYYEES
+251 LSSIADHYVES
-262 NPELIDENWLYKI
+262 NPELIDKDLWFYKVNK
-275 TDEQSNLLLDAIF
+275 EQSKLLMEAIF

-303 ISQQVNRHLCA
+303 ISQQVNRHLCV

-328 ALFVDPLQ
+328 ALFVDPLP
-336 FNPKAYPDINKKY
+336 FNPKAYPDIDKKY
-349 TFKFGDKEFNMT
+349 KFKFGDKEFNMT

-407 LHFIS
+407 LHFIK

-418 AQPEVQQLAKQLEDI
+418 AQQEVQQLAKQLEDV
-433 LDRAQA
+433 LDRAQK
-439 DYAKESFNNKDACK
+439 DYFSNDDLLRDGYNISN
-453 HCTDLYIAKIKNYNT
+453 DLYKEKIKNK
-468 IHI
+468 

>member
-11 FFNSDSTKMNKQLE
+11 FFNKDFSKMNKLLQN
-25 KESNRNITISYSI
+25 ESNRNIVITYDI
-38 IDNTESAFLCSM
+38 IDNTESAYLCSM
-50 AAKTCYG
+50 AARTCYG
-57 LTVENSYE
+57 LAPENTYD

-97 STDLSDFDLSSI
+97 NTVLSDFDLSSI

-114 ALHFMNVVPLDFLHK
+114 ALHFMNIVPLDFIHNK
-129 PNTKEFF
+129 DAKEYF

-148 FIQNSKNKESVVPE
+148 FIQNSTLPDSIVSE
-162 NEVNYNFDLY
+162 NETNFNFDLY
-172 RTILDIAKNSIE
+172 RVILDIAKHSIE

-195 NLDDFKYKYPYLNEE
+195 DLDEFKYKYPYYL
-210 GDLFKEYDRDTSKDD
+210 D
-225 NLRLVYANKNVFMYD
+225 NSFTDESRLYANKNIFMYNY
-240 TPDVGIDYNEI
+240 PDIPAIYNDI
-251 LGSIAEYYEES
+251 LARIADHYEDHA
-262 NPELIDENWLYKI
+262 ELIDFEGMYTLNK
-275 TDEQSNLLLDAIF
+275 EQAKLFMKAIF
-288 RCITVSFKFKNFSRA
+288 RCTTVSFKMKNFSRA

-328 ALFVDPLQ
+328 ALFVDPLP

-349 TFKFGDKEFNMT
+349 AFKFGGKEFNMT

-393 VTTNAMYTFTLENL
+393 VATNAMYTFTMENM
-407 LHFIS
+407 LHFIK
-412 VRDSQY
+412 VRDSQF
-418 AQPEVQQLAKQLEDI
+418 AQQEVQGLAKQLEDVI
-433 LDRAQA
+433 ERSQKDFYNNIDVLKNS
-439 DYAKESFNNKDACK
+439 YELFVELYKEQ
-453 HCTDLYIAKIKNYNT
+453 IKN
-468 IHI
+468 

>member
-11 FFNSDSTKMNKQLE
+11 FFNKDSSKMNKQLQN
-25 KESNRNITISYSI
+25 ESNRNIVITYDI
-38 IDNTESAFLCSM
+38 IDNTESAYLCSM
-50 AAKTCYG
+50 AARTCYG
-57 LTVENSYE
+57 LEPENTYD

-97 STDLSDFDLSSI
+97 NTVLSDFDLSSI

-114 ALHFMNVVPLDFLHK
+114 ALHFMNIVPLDFIHNK
-129 PNTKEFF
+129 DAKEYF

-148 FIQNSKNKESVVPE
+148 FIQNSTLPDSIVSE
-162 NEVNYNFDLY
+162 NETNFNFDLY
-172 RTILDIAKNSIE
+172 RVILDIAKHSIE

-195 NLDDFKYKYPYLNEE
+195 DLDEFKYKYPYL
-210 GDLFKEYDRDTSKDD
+210 D
-225 NLRLVYANKNVFMYD
+225 NSYTDESHAYTNKNIFMYNY
-240 TPDVGIDYNEI
+240 PDIPAIYNDI
-251 LGSIAEYYEES
+251 LLRISDHYEGHD
-262 NPELIDENWLYKI
+262 ELIDPDTGMYKLNK
-275 TDEQSNLLLDAIF
+275 EQAKLFMKAIF
-288 RCITVSFKFKNFSRA
+288 RCTTVSFKMKNFSRA

-328 ALFVDPLQ
+328 ALFVDPLP
-336 FNPKAYPDINKKY
+336 FNPKAYPDVNKKY
-349 TFKFGDKEFNMT
+349 AFKFGGKEFNMT

-393 VTTNAMYTFTLENL
+393 VATNVMYTFTMENM
-407 LHFIS
+407 LHFIK
-412 VRDSQY
+412 VRDSQF
-418 AQPEVQQLAKQLEDI
+418 AQQEVQGLAKQLEDVI
-433 LDRAQA
+433 ERSQKDF
-439 DYAKESFNNKDACK
+439 YNNIDVLKNSYELFV
-453 HCTDLYIAKIKNYNT
+453 DLYKEQIKN
-468 IHI
+468 

>member
-11 FFNSDSTKMNKQLE
+11 FFNKDSSKMNKQLQN
-25 KESNRNITISYSI
+25 ESNRNIVITYDI
-38 IDNTESAFLCSM
+38 IDNTESAYLCSM
-50 AAKTCYG
+50 AARTCYG
-57 LTVENSYE
+57 LEPENTYD

-97 STDLSDFDLSSI
+97 NTVLSDFDLSSI

-114 ALHFMNVVPLDFLHK
+114 ALHFMNIVPLDFIHNK
-129 PNTKEFF
+129 DAKEYF

-148 FIQNSKNKESVVPE
+148 FIQNSTLPDSIVSE
-162 NEVNYNFDLY
+162 NETNFNFDLY
-172 RTILDIAKNSIE
+172 RVILDIAKHSIE

-195 NLDDFKYKYPYLNEE
+195 DLDEFKYKCPPYLIRPEYHDETSEE
-210 GDLFKEYDRDTSKDD
+210 VNSDSHE
-225 NLRLVYANKNVFMYD
+225 YANNNVFMYNY
-240 TPDVGIDYNEI
+240 PDIPGMYNDI
-251 LGSIAEYYEES
+251 LIRIADHYEGHD
-262 NPELIDENWLYKI
+262 ELIDPDTGMYKLNK
-275 TDEQSNLLLDAIF
+275 EQAKLFMKAIF
-288 RCITVSFKFKNFSRA
+288 RCTTVSFKMKNFSRA

-328 ALFVDPLQ
+328 ALFVDPLS

-349 TFKFGDKEFNMT
+349 AFKFGGKEFNMT

-393 VTTNAMYTFTLENL
+393 VATNAMYTFTMENM
-407 LHFIS
+407 LHFIK
-412 VRDSQY
+412 VRDSQF
-418 AQPEVQQLAKQLEDI
+418 AQQEVQGLAKQLEDVI
-433 LDRAQA
+433 ERSQKDFYNNIDVLKNS
-439 DYAKESFNNKDACK
+439 YELFVELYKEQ
-453 HCTDLYIAKIKNYNT
+453 IKN
-468 IHI
+468 

>member
-11 FFNSDSTKMNKQLE
+11 FFNKDFSKMNKQLQN
-25 KESNRNITISYSI
+25 ESNRNIVITYDI
-38 IDNTESAFLCSM
+38 IDNTESAYLCSM
-50 AAKTCYG
+50 AARTCYG
-57 LTVENSYE
+57 LAPENTYD

-97 STDLSDFDLSSI
+97 NTVLSDFDLSSI

-114 ALHFMNVVPLDFLHK
+114 ALHFMNIVPLDFIHNK
-129 PNTKEFF
+129 DAKEYF

-148 FIQNSKNKESVVPE
+148 FIQNSTLPDSIVSE
-162 NEVNYNFDLY
+162 NETNFNFDLY
-172 RTILDIAKNSIE
+172 RVILDIAKHSIE

-195 NLDDFKYKYPYLNEE
+195 DLDEFKYKYPYYL
-210 GDLFKEYDRDTSKDD
+210 D
-225 NLRLVYANKNVFMYD
+225 NSFTDESRLYANKNIFMYNY
-240 TPDVGIDYNEI
+240 PDIPAIYNDI
-251 LGSIAEYYEES
+251 LARIADHYEDHA
-262 NPELIDENWLYKI
+262 ELIDFEGMYTLNK
-275 TDEQSNLLLDAIF
+275 EQAKLFMKAIF
-288 RCITVSFKFKNFSRA
+288 RCTTVSFKMKNFSRA

-328 ALFVDPLQ
+328 ALFVDPLP

-349 TFKFGDKEFNMT
+349 AIKFGDKEFNMT

-393 VTTNAMYTFTLENL
+393 VATNAMYTFTMENM
-407 LHFIS
+407 LHFIK
-412 VRDSQY
+412 VRDSQF
-418 AQPEVQQLAKQLEDI
+418 AQQEVQGLAKQLEDVI
-433 LDRAQA
+433 ERSQKDFYNNIDVLKNS
-439 DYAKESFNNKDACK
+439 YELFVELYKEQ
-453 HCTDLYIAKIKNYNT
+453 IKN
-468 IHI
+468 

>member
-11 FFNSDSTKMNKQLE
+11 FFNNDSSKMNKQLQN
-25 KESNRNITISYSI
+25 ESNRNIVITYDI

-57 LTVENSYE
+57 LTVEDSYD

-97 STDLSDFDLSSI
+97 NTALSDFDLSSI

-114 ALHFMNVVPLDFLHK
+114 ALHFMNIVPLDFIHNK
-129 PNTKEFF
+129 DAKEFF
-136 VLMSGSI
+136 VLLSGSI

-148 FIQNSKNKESVVPE
+148 FIQNSILPDSIVSE
-162 NEVNYNFDLY
+162 NETNFNFDLY
-172 RTILDIAKNSIE
+172 RVILDIAKHSIE

-195 NLDDFKYKYPYLNEE
+195 DLDEFKYKYPYLD
-210 GDLFKEYDRDTSKDD
+210 GRVFKEYPYDTSRED
-225 NLRLVYANKNVFMYD
+225 NPMRYYVYANKNVYMYNYPNIPA
-240 TPDVGIDYNEI
+240 TYNDI
-251 LGSIAEYYEES
+251 LIRIADHYEGHK
-262 NPELIDENWLYKI
+262 ELIDPETGMYKLNK
-275 TDEQSNLLLDAIF
+275 EQSKLFMKAIF
-288 RCITVSFKFKNFSRA
+288 RCSTVSFKMMNFSRA

-328 ALFVDPLQ
+328 ALFVDPLP

-349 TFKFGDKEFNMT
+349 AFKFGGKEFSMT

-393 VTTNAMYTFTLENL
+393 VTTNAMYTFTFENI
-407 LHFIS
+407 LHFIK

-418 AQPEVQQLAKQLEDI
+418 AQQEVQGLAKQLENVI
-433 LDRAQA
+433 ERSQR
-439 DYAKESFNNKDACK
+439 DYYHGTDVLKNSYELFTNLYKEQ
-453 HCTDLYIAKIKNYNT
+453 IKN
-468 IHI
+468 

>member
-11 FFNSDSTKMNKQLE
+11 FFNSDSSKMNKQLQN
-25 KESNRNITISYSI
+25 ESNRNIVITYDI

-50 AAKTCYG
+50 AARTCYG
-57 LTVENSYE
+57 LEPENTYD

-97 STDLSDFDLSSI
+97 NTALSDFDLSSI

-114 ALHFMNVVPLDFLHK
+114 ALHFMNIVPLDFIHNK
-129 PNTKEFF
+129 DAKEYF
-136 VLMSGSI
+136 VLLSGSI

-148 FIQNSKNKESVVPE
+148 FIQNSILPDSIVSD
-162 NEVNYNFDLY
+162 NETNFNFDLY
-172 RTILDIAKNSIE
+172 RVILDIAKHSIE

-195 NLDDFKYKYPYLNEE
+195 DLDDFKYKYPYYL
-210 GDLFKEYDRDTSKDD
+210 D
-225 NLRLVYANKNVFMYD
+225 NSFTDESRLYANKNIFMYNY
-240 TPDVGIDYNEI
+240 PDIPAIYNDI
-251 LGSIAEYYEES
+251 LVRIADHYEDHA
-262 NPELIDENWLYKI
+262 ELIDFEGMYDLNK
-275 TDEQSNLLLDAIF
+275 EQAKLFMKAIF
-288 RCITVSFKFKNFSRA
+288 RCTTVSFKMKNFSRA

-328 ALFVDPLQ
+328 ALFVDPLP

-349 TFKFGDKEFNMT
+349 AIKFGGKEFNMT

-393 VTTNAMYTFTLENL
+393 VTTNAMYTFTMENM
-407 LHFIS
+407 LHFIK
-412 VRDSQY
+412 VRDSQF
-418 AQPEVQQLAKQLEDI
+418 AQQEVQGLAKQLEDVI
-433 LDRAQA
+433 ERSQKDFYNNIDVLKNS
-439 DYAKESFNNKDACK
+439 YELFVELYKEQ
-453 HCTDLYIAKIKNYNT
+453 IKN
-468 IHI
+468 

>member
-11 FFNSDSTKMNKQLE
+11 FFNKDSSKMNKQLQN
-25 KESNRNITISYSI
+25 ESNRNIVITYDI

-50 AAKTCYG
+50 AARTCYG
-57 LTVENSYE
+57 LTAENTYD
-65 KCLAHIKRV
+65 KCLSHIKRV

-97 STDLSDFDLSSI
+97 NTVLSDFDLSSI

-114 ALHFMNVVPLDFLHK
+114 ALHFMNIVPLDFIHNK
-129 PNTKEFF
+129 DAKEYF

-148 FIQNSKNKESVVPE
+148 FIQNSTLPDSIVSE
-162 NEVNYNFDLY
+162 NETNFNFDLY
-172 RTILDIAKNSIE
+172 RVILDIAKHSIE

-195 NLDDFKYKYPYLNEE
+195 DLDEFKYKYPYLDNETE
-210 GDLFKEYDRDTSKDD
+210 SNDTSTKF
-225 NLRLVYANKNVFMYD
+225 NSNSYVYANKNIFMHSY
-240 TPDVGIDYNEI
+240 PDIPALYNDI
-251 LGSIAEYYEES
+251 LIRIADHYEG
-262 NPELIDENWLYKI
+262 NDELIDSETGMYKLNK
-275 TDEQSNLLLDAIF
+275 EQSKLFMKAIF
-288 RCITVSFKFKNFSRA
+288 RCTTVSFKMKNFSRA

-328 ALFVDPLQ
+328 ALFVDPLP
-336 FNPKAYPDINKKY
+336 FNPKAYPDIDKKY
-349 TFKFGDKEFNMT
+349 AFKFGGKEFNMT

-393 VTTNAMYTFTLENL
+393 VATNAMYTFTMENM
-407 LHFIS
+407 LHFIK
-412 VRDSQY
+412 VRDSQF
-418 AQPEVQQLAKQLEDI
+418 AQQEVQGLAKQLEDVI
-433 LDRAQA
+433 ERSQKDF
-439 DYAKESFNNKDACK
+439 YNNIDVLKNSYELFV
-453 HCTDLYIAKIKNYNT
+453 DLYKEQIKN
-468 IHI
+468 

>member
-11 FFNSDSTKMNKQLE
+11 FFNKDSSKMNKQLQN
-25 KESNRNITISYSI
+25 ESNRNIVITYDI
-38 IDNTESAFLCSM
+38 IDNTESAYLCSM
-50 AAKTCYG
+50 AARTCYG
-57 LTVENSYE
+57 LEPENTYD

-97 STDLSDFDLSSI
+97 NTVLSDFDLSSI

-114 ALHFMNVVPLDFLHK
+114 ALHFMNIVPLDFIHNK
-129 PNTKEFF
+129 DAKEYF

-148 FIQNSKNKESVVPE
+148 FIQNSTLPDSIVSE
-162 NEVNYNFDLY
+162 NETNFNFDLY
-172 RTILDIAKNSIE
+172 RVILDIAKHSIE

-195 NLDDFKYKYPYLNEE
+195 DLDEFKYKYPYYL
-210 GDLFKEYDRDTSKDD
+210 D
-225 NLRLVYANKNVFMYD
+225 NSFIDESRLYANKNIFMYNY
-240 TPDVGIDYNEI
+240 PDIPAIYNDI
-251 LGSIAEYYEES
+251 LARIADHYEDHA
-262 NPELIDENWLYKI
+262 ELIDFEGMYQLNK
-275 TDEQSNLLLDAIF
+275 EQAKLFMKAIF
-288 RCITVSFKFKNFSRA
+288 RCTTVSFKMKNFSRA

-328 ALFVDPLQ
+328 ALFVDPLP

-349 TFKFGDKEFNMT
+349 AIKFGDKEFNMT

-393 VTTNAMYTFTLENL
+393 VATNAMYTFTMENM
-407 LHFIS
+407 LHFIK
-412 VRDSQY
+412 VRDSQF
-418 AQPEVQQLAKQLEDI
+418 AQQEVQGLAKQLEDVI
-433 LDRAQA
+433 ERSQKDFYNNIDVLKNS
-439 DYAKESFNNKDACK
+439 YELFVELYKEQ
-453 HCTDLYIAKIKNYNT
+453 IKN
-468 IHI
+468 

>member
-11 FFNSDSTKMNKQLE
+11 FFNKDFSKMNKQLQN
-25 KESNRNITISYSI
+25 ESNRNIVITYDI
-38 IDNTESAFLCSM
+38 IDNTESAYLCSM
-50 AAKTCYG
+50 AARTCYG
-57 LTVENSYE
+57 LEPENTYD

-97 STDLSDFDLSSI
+97 NTVLSDFDLSSI

-114 ALHFMNVVPLDFLHK
+114 ALHFMNIVPLDFIHNK
-129 PNTKEFF
+129 DAKEYF

-148 FIQNSKNKESVVPE
+148 FIQNSTLPDSIVSE
-162 NEVNYNFDLY
+162 NETNFNFDLY
-172 RTILDIAKNSIE
+172 RVILDIAKHSIE

-195 NLDDFKYKYPYLNEE
+195 DLDEFKYKYPYYL
-210 GDLFKEYDRDTSKDD
+210 D
-225 NLRLVYANKNVFMYD
+225 NSFTDESRLYANKNIFMYNY
-240 TPDVGIDYNEI
+240 PDIPAIYNDI
-251 LGSIAEYYEES
+251 LARIADHYEDHA
-262 NPELIDENWLYKI
+262 ELIDFEGMYTLNK
-275 TDEQSNLLLDAIF
+275 EQAKLFMKAIF
-288 RCITVSFKFKNFSRA
+288 RCTTVSFKMKNFSRA

-328 ALFVDPLQ
+328 ALFVDPLP

-349 TFKFGDKEFNMT
+349 AIKFGDKEFNMT

-393 VTTNAMYTFTLENL
+393 VATNAMYTFTMENM
-407 LHFIS
+407 LHFIK
-412 VRDSQY
+412 VRDSQF
-418 AQPEVQQLAKQLEDI
+418 AQQEVQGLAKQLEDVI
-433 LDRAQA
+433 ERSQKDFYNNIDVLKNS
-439 DYAKESFNNKDACK
+439 YELFVELYKEQ
-453 HCTDLYIAKIKNYNT
+453 IKN
-468 IHI
+468 

>member
-11 FFNSDSTKMNKQLE
+11 FFNKDFSKMNKQLQN
-25 KESNRNITISYSI
+25 ESNRNIVITYDI
-38 IDNTESAFLCSM
+38 IDNTESAYLCSM
-50 AAKTCYG
+50 AARTCYG
-57 LTVENSYE
+57 LAPENTYD

-97 STDLSDFDLSSI
+97 NTVLSDFDLSSI

-114 ALHFMNVVPLDFLHK
+114 ALHFMNIVPLDFIHNK
-129 PNTKEFF
+129 DAKEYF

-148 FIQNSKNKESVVPE
+148 FIQNSTLPDSIVSE
-162 NEVNYNFDLY
+162 NETNFNFDLY
-172 RTILDIAKNSIE
+172 RVILDIAKHSIE

-195 NLDDFKYKYPYLNEE
+195 DLDEFKYKYPYYL
-210 GDLFKEYDRDTSKDD
+210 D
-225 NLRLVYANKNVFMYD
+225 NSFTDESRLYANKNIFMYNY
-240 TPDVGIDYNEI
+240 PDIPAIYNDI
-251 LGSIAEYYEES
+251 LARIADHYEDHT
-262 NPELIDENWLYKI
+262 ELIDFEGMYELNK
-275 TDEQSNLLLDAIF
+275 EQAKLFMKAIL
-288 RCITVSFKFKNFSRA
+288 RCTTVSFKMKNFSRA

-328 ALFVDPLQ
+328 ALFVDPLP

-349 TFKFGDKEFNMT
+349 AFKFGGKEFNMT

-393 VTTNAMYTFTLENL
+393 VATNAMYTFTMENM
-407 LHFIS
+407 LHFIK
-412 VRDSQY
+412 VRDSQF
-418 AQPEVQQLAKQLEDI
+418 AQQEVQGLAKQLEDVI
-433 LDRAQA
+433 ERSQKDFYNNIDVLKNS
-439 DYAKESFNNKDACK
+439 YELFVELYKEQ
-453 HCTDLYIAKIKNYNT
+453 IKN
-468 IHI
+468 

>member
-11 FFNSDSTKMNKQLE
+11 FFNKVSSKMNKQLQN
-25 KESNRNITISYSI
+25 ESNRNIVITYDI
-38 IDNTESAFLCSM
+38 IDNTESAYLCSM
-50 AAKTCYG
+50 AARTCYG
-57 LTVENSYE
+57 LAPENTYD

-97 STDLSDFDLSSI
+97 NTVLSDFDLSSI

-114 ALHFMNVVPLDFLHK
+114 ALHFMNIVPLDFIHNK
-129 PNTKEFF
+129 DAKEYF

-148 FIQNSKNKESVVPE
+148 FIQNSTLPDSIVSE
-162 NEVNYNFDLY
+162 NETNFNFDLY
-172 RTILDIAKNSIE
+172 RVILDIAKYSIE

-195 NLDDFKYKYPYLNEE
+195 DLDEFKYKYPYYL
-210 GDLFKEYDRDTSKDD
+210 D
-225 NLRLVYANKNVFMYD
+225 NSFTDESRLYANKNIFMYNY
-240 TPDVGIDYNEI
+240 PNIPAIYNDI
-251 LGSIAEYYEES
+251 LSRIADHYEGHD
-262 NPELIDENWLYKI
+262 ELIDFEGMYKLNK
-275 TDEQSNLLLDAIF
+275 EQAKLFMKAIF
-288 RCITVSFKFKNFSRA
+288 RCTTVSFKMKNFSRA

-328 ALFVDPLQ
+328 ALFVDPLP

-349 TFKFGDKEFNMT
+349 AFKFGGKEFNMT

-393 VTTNAMYTFTLENL
+393 VTTNAMYTFTMENM
-407 LHFIS
+407 LHFIK
-412 VRDSQY
+412 VRDSQF
-418 AQPEVQQLAKQLEDI
+418 AQQEVQGLAKQLEDVI
-433 LDRAQA
+433 ERSQKDFYNNIDVLKNS
-439 DYAKESFNNKDACK
+439 YELFVELYKEQ
-453 HCTDLYIAKIKNYNT
+453 IKN
-468 IHI
+468 